1 MCSLK
6 LVVFVLFV
14 SMYLEVNAKLSDGES
29 SEGAPEVQQPH
40 QKLPRIHMPESGA
53 GPALMFADE
62 LKITLE
68 KYLFGLCPQTFKSR
82 WLQTLAKKNG
92 TNLVTCDLDP
102 EQQDLAGRLATLALR
117 AHSASRTDC
126 LRFGSALANTLGELA
141 RTAANR
147 AALNISS
154 SEANKKRK
162 LSKSQKAKI
171 QAKQRTA
178 LAVKKKAAA
187 AAAAAAAKM
196 AAS

>member
-6 LVVFVLFV
+6 LFVFLMFV
-14 SMYLEVNAKLSDGES
+14 FMYLEVNAKLSDGDS
-29 SEGAPEVQQPH
+29 SETVQEPPQH
-40 QKLPRIHMPESGA
+40 QKQPKMVETSGA
-53 GPALMFADE
+53 GGPALMFAEE

-68 KYLFGLCPQTFKSR
+68 RYLFGLCPQTFKMP
-82 WLQTLAKKNG
+82 LGKNKNA
-92 TNLVTCDLDP
+92 TVFTCDLDT

-147 AALNISS
+147 AAMNASS

-196 AAS
+196 AA

>member
-68 KYLFGLCPQTFKSR
+68 KYLFGLCPQTFK
-82 WLQTLAKKNG
+82 TLAKKNG